1 MMHKTGQSI
10 IVSLMRLIHITD
22 PHLSSLN
29 GQSFLK
35 LKGKRRS
42 GYLSWFKNRRF
53 VHRRDV
59 LDRLTESVHEQNP
72 DLILVTGDLV
82 HIGLEQEMAEAAL
95 WLRQLGT
102 PERVVLVPG
111 NHDLYAKDSL
121 QPMYRHWGEY
131 LPERGNG
138 NQDYTAGFPFQ
149 RRNGR
154 LKLTGVNTSCVTRIF
169 SAAGELGS
177 VQRNKLAH
185 MLNAEGT
192 EDNFN
197 CLMVHHPPVP
207 GITRPRKALR
217 DAGALEEIIR
227 QCQPQ
232 LVLYGHIHCNRED
245 RLGETRMFC
254 TASASSA
261 EGASYRI
268 FDLGQVEAGWQ
279 CHARLMGLNHQTPGS
294 EFTPMSESSW
304 VAAAS

>member
-1 MMHKTGQSI
+1 MHKAGQSI

-22 PHLSSLN
+22 PHLSSLD

-42 GYLSWFKNRRF
+42 GYLSWYKNRRF

-59 LDRLTESVHEQNP
+59 LDRLTESVLEQNP

-111 NHDLYAKDSL
+111 NHDHYAKDSL

-138 NQDYTAGFPFQ
+138 DQDYTAGFPFQ
-149 RRNGR
+149 RKNGR
-154 LKLTGVNTSCVTRIF
+154 FMLTGVNTSCVTRIF

-177 VQRNKLAH
+177 IQRNKLAQ
-185 MLNAEGT
+185 MLNAEGRQ
-192 EDNFN
+192 DDFN
-197 CLMVHHPPVP
+197 CLLIHHPPVP

-217 DAGALEEIIR
+217 ARTKI
-227 QCQPQ
+227 QQP
-232 LVLYGHIHCNRED
+232 
-245 RLGETRMFC
+245 
-254 TASASSA
+254 
-261 EGASYRI
+261 
-268 FDLGQVEAGWQ
+268 
-279 CHARLMGLNHQTPGS
+279 
-294 EFTPMSESSW
+294 
-304 VAAAS
+304 